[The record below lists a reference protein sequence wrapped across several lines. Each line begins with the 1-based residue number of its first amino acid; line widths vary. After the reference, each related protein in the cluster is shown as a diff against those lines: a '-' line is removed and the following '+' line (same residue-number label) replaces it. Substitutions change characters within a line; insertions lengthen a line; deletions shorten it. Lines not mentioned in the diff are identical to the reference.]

1 MLNVKINQLYARDSL
16 ASAQLGFIPDI
27 MNLLATYELFEHV
40 HSWLFSG
47 SFPTKFTWKRIVRA
61 AVQNC
66 GQLQR
71 EMRIA
76 GHSDFTRFREVF
88 ADRDPRTFWQLPS
101 NCYEI
106 SLCKLICKL
115 IASPAR
121 ENQQLCPLCDG
132 IYFDVFAH
140 AACSCVATND
150 VRNQWLDDITN
161 LFDLSLSAELCA
173 LTEDDIF
180 LVLLGR
186 KTTTVLPILQ
196 YRDFLFRNFEL
207 IRDAAAVYNRYLN
220 ITYPWDQ
227 IFSSEGQLY

>member
-1 MLNVKINQLYARDSL
+1 MCIPGYLVVHFPPSL
-16 ASAQLGFIPDI
+16 RG
-27 MNLLATYELFEHV
+27 NELSV
-40 HSWLFSG
+40 PLSK
-47 SFPTKFTWKRIVRA
+47 TVAK
-61 AVQNC
+61 
-66 GQLQR
+66 LQR
-71 EMRIA
+71 DMRIA

-150 VRNQWLDDITN
+150 VRNQWWDDITN
-161 LFDLSLSAELCA
+161 LLDL
-173 LTEDDIF
+173 
-180 LVLLGR
+180 V
-186 KTTTVLPILQ
+186 
-196 YRDFLFRNFEL
+196 
-207 IRDAAAVYNRYLN
+207 
-220 ITYPWDQ
+220 
-227 IFSSEGQLY
+227 SEC

>member
-1 MLNVKINQLYARDSL
+1 MK
-16 ASAQLGFIPDI
+16 F
-27 MNLLATYELFEHV
+27 LFV
-40 HSWLFSG
+40 
-47 SFPTKFTWKRIVRA
+47 
-61 AVQNC
+61 
-66 GQLQR
+66 
-71 EMRIA
+71 
-76 GHSDFTRFREVF
+76 
-88 ADRDPRTFWQLPS
+88 
-101 NCYEI
+101 
-106 SLCKLICKL
+106 KLICKL
-115 IASPAR
+115 IANPAR

-150 VRNQWLDDITN
+150 VRNQWWDDITN

-186 KTTTVLPILQ
+186 KTTTVLPIPQ

-220 ITYPWDQ
+220 MTYP
-227 IFSSEGQLY
+227 